1 VHEEKYDLRRRSE
14 RPIEGGL
21 LVSALLSIF
30 VLGIIFV
37 FLLREAIPAFI
48 EIPFFEFLFGREWF
62 PASFRDPRFGAL
74 PLMAGSFLVVSM
86 AVLIAVPVG
95 LACAIY
101 IAEVADPRLRE
112 VLKPMIEVLAG
123 IPSVVYGF
131 IALVLLSGA
140 IQDAFHTTYRL
151 NALNGALI
159 LSLMILPTIISIA
172 EDAIIAVPRDYKEAS
187 LALGA
192 TRWETIRRVT
202 LPASRSG
209 LTVAVMLGLG
219 RAVGET
225 MAVLMATGN
234 SPVVTL
240 NPLSSVE
247 TMTAVIAI
255 EMGEVVYG
263 SLHYHALFALGLLLF
278 IVTFGINLVV
288 DRVIQRSG
296 GARR

>member
-1 VHEEKYDLRRRSE
+1 LRIRSE

-21 LVSALLSIF
+21 LVSALLSIL

-172 EDAIIAVPRDYKEAS
+172 EDAIVAVPRDYKEAS

-263 SLHYHALFALGLLLF
+263 SLHYHALFAVGLLLF
-278 IVTFGINLVV
+278 VVTFGINLVV
-288 DRVIQRSG
+288 DRVVQKSG
-296 GARR
+296 GVRR

>member
-1 VHEEKYDLRRRSE
+1 MRRSE

-21 LVSALLSIF
+21 LVSALLSIL

-95 LACAIY
+95 LACAVY

-172 EDAIIAVPRDYKEAS
+172 EDAIVAVPRDYKEAS

-263 SLHYHALFALGLLLF
+263 SLHYHALFAVGLLLF
-278 IVTFGINLVV
+278 VVTFGINLVV
-288 DRVIQRSG
+288 DRVVQRSG

>member
-1 VHEEKYDLRRRSE
+1 MRRRSE

-21 LVSALLSIF
+21 LVSALLSIL

-95 LACAIY
+95 LACAVY

-172 EDAIIAVPRDYKEAS
+172 EDAIVAVPRDYKEAS

-263 SLHYHALFALGLLLF
+263 SLHYHALFAVGLLLF
-278 IVTFGINLVV
+278 VVTFGINLVV
-288 DRVIQRSG
+288 DRVVQRSG

>member
-1 VHEEKYDLRRRSE
+1 MRSVGWRE
-14 RPIEGGL
+14 FVITRLIRAAGY
-21 LVSALLSIF
+21 SSILF
-30 VLGIIFV
+30 VGMIFI
-37 FLLREAIPAFI
+37 FLLREGAPAVV
-48 EIPFFEFLFGREWF
+48 EIPFDTLFSERWYPIE
-62 PASFRDPRFGAL
+62 DYFGIL
-74 PLMAGSFLVVSM
+74 PLIGGSILVTIGA
-86 AVLIAVPVG
+86 AVVAVPIG
-95 LACAIY
+95 LATAIF
-101 IAEVADPRLRE
+101 IAEVAPRWLRE
-112 VLKPMIEVLAG
+112 ILKPLIEVLAG

-140 IQDAFHTTYRL
+140 IQDVFHTTYRL

-172 EDAIIAVPRDYKEAS
+172 EDAIVAVPRDYKEAS

-263 SLHYHALFALGLLLF
+263 SLHYHALFAVGLLLF
-278 IVTFGINLVV
+278 VVTFGINLVV
-288 DRVIQRSG
+288 DRVVQRSG

>member
-1 VHEEKYDLRRRSE
+1 MRRRSE

-21 LVSALLSIF
+21 LVSALLSIL

-62 PASFRDPRFGAL
+62 PASFRDPRFGVL

-95 LACAIY
+95 LACAVY
-101 IAEVADPRLRE
+101 IAEVADSRLRE
-112 VLKPMIEVLAG
+112 VLKPLIEVLAG

-172 EDAIIAVPRDYKEAS
+172 EDAIVAVPKDYKEAS

-263 SLHYHALFALGLLLF
+263 SLHYHALFAVGLLLF
-278 IVTFGINLVV
+278 VVTFGINLVV
-288 DRVIQRSG
+288 DRVVQRSG

>member
-1 VHEEKYDLRRRSE
+1 MKRRSE
-14 RPIEGGL
+14 RPIEGSL
-21 LVSALLSIF
+21 LVSALLSIL

-48 EIPFFEFLFGREWF
+48 EISFFEFIFGREWF

-74 PLMAGSFLVVSM
+74 PLMAGSFLVVFV

-95 LACAIY
+95 LACAVY
-101 IAEVADPRLRE
+101 IAEIADPKLKE
-112 VLKPMIEVLAG
+112 VLKPLIEVLAG

-172 EDAIIAVPRDYKEAS
+172 EDAIVAVPRDYKEAS

-202 LPASRSG
+202 FPASRSG

-240 NPLSSVE
+240 NPLNSVE

-263 SLHYHALFALGLLLF
+263 SLHYHALFAVGFLLF
-278 IVTFGINLVV
+278 VVTFGINLVV
-288 DRVIQRSG
+288 DRVVQRSG

>member
-1 VHEEKYDLRRRSE
+1 MRRRSE
-14 RPIEGGL
+14 RPIEGAL
-21 LVSALLSIF
+21 LVSALLSIL

-95 LACAIY
+95 LACAVY
-101 IAEVADPRLRE
+101 IAEIADPRLRE
-112 VLKPMIEVLAG
+112 ILKPLIEVLAG

-172 EDAIIAVPRDYKEAS
+172 EDAIVAVPRDYKEAS

-263 SLHYHALFALGLLLF
+263 SLHYHALFAVGLLLF
-278 IVTFGINLVV
+278 VVTFGINLVV
-288 DRVIQRSG
+288 DRVVQRSG

>member
-1 VHEEKYDLRRRSE
+1 MRRRSE

-21 LVSALLSIF
+21 LASALLSIL

-95 LACAIY
+95 LACAVY

-172 EDAIIAVPRDYKEAS
+172 EDAIVAVPRDYKEAS

-263 SLHYHALFALGLLLF
+263 SLHYHALFAVGLLLF
-278 IVTFGINLVV
+278 VVTFGINLVV
-288 DRVIQRSG
+288 DRVVQRSG

>member
-1 VHEEKYDLRRRSE
+1 MRRRSE

-21 LVSALLSIF
+21 LVSALLSIL

-62 PASFRDPRFGAL
+62 PASFRDPRFGVL

-95 LACAIY
+95 LACAVY
-101 IAEVADPRLRE
+101 IAEVADSRLRE
-112 VLKPMIEVLAG
+112 VLKPLIEVLAG

-172 EDAIIAVPRDYKEAS
+172 EDAIVAVPRDYKEAS

-263 SLHYHALFALGLLLF
+263 SLHYHALFAVGLLLF
-278 IVTFGINLVV
+278 VVTFGINLVV
-288 DRVIQRSG
+288 DRVVQRSG

>member
-1 VHEEKYDLRRRSE
+1 LRRRSE

-278 IVTFGINLVV
+278 IVTFGINLVI

>member
-1 VHEEKYDLRRRSE
+1 MRIRSE

-21 LVSALLSIF
+21 LVSALLSIL

-86 AVLIAVPVG
+86 AVLIALPVG
-95 LACAIY
+95 LACAVY

-140 IQDAFHTTYRL
+140 IQDVFHTTYRL

-172 EDAIIAVPRDYKEAS
+172 EDAIVAVPRDYKEAS

-263 SLHYHALFALGLLLF
+263 SLHYHALFAVGLLLF
-278 IVTFGINLVV
+278 VVTFGINLVV
-288 DRVIQRSG
+288 DRVVQKSG
-296 GARR
+296 GVRR

>member
-1 VHEEKYDLRRRSE
+1 LRRRSE
-14 RPIEGGL
+14 RPIEGAL
-21 LVSALLSIF
+21 LVSALLSIL

-37 FLLREAIPAFI
+37 FLLREAIPAFF

-74 PLMAGSFLVVSM
+74 PLMTGSFLVVST
-86 AVLIAVPVG
+86 AVFIAVPVG
-95 LACAIY
+95 LACAVY

-112 VLKPMIEVLAG
+112 VLKPLIEVLAG

-172 EDAIIAVPRDYKEAS
+172 EDAIVAVPRDYKEAS

-192 TRWETIRRVT
+192 TRWETIRLVT

-240 NPLSSVE
+240 NPLNSVE

-263 SLHYHALFALGLLLF
+263 SLHYHALFAVGLLLF
-278 IVTFGINLVV
+278 VVTFGINFVV
-288 DRVIQRSG
+288 DRVVHRSRG
-296 GARR
+296 VRR

>member
-1 VHEEKYDLRRRSE
+1 LRRRSE

-21 LVSALLSIF
+21 LVSALLSIL

-62 PASFRDPRFGAL
+62 PASFRDPRFGVL

-95 LACAIY
+95 LACAVY
-101 IAEVADPRLRE
+101 IAEVADSRLRE
-112 VLKPMIEVLAG
+112 VLKPLIEVLAG

-172 EDAIIAVPRDYKEAS
+172 EDAIVAVPRDYKEAS

-263 SLHYHALFALGLLLF
+263 SLHYHALFAVGLLLF
-278 IVTFGINLVV
+278 VVTFGINLVV
-288 DRVIQRSG
+288 DRVVQRSG